1 MKTFVSIACLIL
13 LVTACNTPEKRAE
26 SMNADSSKA
35 PMESSTEDVSY
46 PYTLNKPYR
55 NWQPGDKKNT
65 AIVLNMLK
73 AWETK
78 NVAECASYF
87 GDSVDL
93 YVDYFHKV
101 IPHDSLPNMLQ
112 HSWQDYA
119 SVNLKM
125 DDWESVRSEDKKDEW
140 VTVWYNQTW
149 TDKKGKTD
157 SLAIVNDARIVNGK
171 IVVFDEKVRHFPSSK
186 K

>member
-1 MKTFVSIACLIL
+1 MKTFVSIPFLIL
-13 LVTACNTPEKRAE
+13 LVTACNTPEKKAE
-26 SMNADSSKA
+26 SMSADSSKA
-35 PMESSTEDVSY
+35 PMESTAEVSY
-46 PYTLNKPYR
+46 PYTLDKPYK

-65 AIVLNMLK
+65 VIVLNMLK

-78 NVAECASYF
+78 NVRECASYF

-101 IPHDSLPNMLQ
+101 IRHDSLPTMLE

-125 DDWESVRSEDKKDEW
+125 DDWESVISEDKKDEW
-140 VTVWYNQTW
+140 VTVWYKQTW
-149 TDKKGKTD
+149 TDKKGKMD
-157 SLAIVNDARIVNGK
+157 SLAVVNDAKISNGK
-171 IVVFDEKVRHFPSSK
+171 IVVFDEKVRHFPAPK